1 MTAPCDAPIR
11 DEALLEYWCGELPA
25 EAGEQLEEHLFAC
38 AACAGRL
45 QRLSSMA
52 GGITALARSGRVS
65 GIISRALLNRLQRD
79 GLNVRVFTLAP
90 GETVPCAAFPSD
102 DLVVA
107 ALRADLAG
115 IRAVT
120 LSVLPAGEGS
130 LMALTDVPVRAED
143 TEILWATPGARI
155 RQMPSMRLHLT
166 LSAAGPDG
174 RVLGEYQLDHS
185 ASP

>member
-38 AACAGRL
+38 AACACRL

-52 GGITALARSGRVS
+52 GGIAALARSGRVS

-90 GETVPCAAFPSD
+90 GDTVPCAAFPSD

-120 LSVLPAGEGS
+120 LSVLPAEGS
-130 LMALTDVPVRAED
+130 LMELTDVPASAED

-155 RQMPSMRLHLT
+155 RQMPSMRLQLT
-166 LSAAGPDG
+166 LSAAGPGG

-185 ASP
+185 STP